1 MNDPMP
7 EIRRILNMPAH
18 DTTNSHGWANGH
30 PADITDYKADARE
43 AALRGDNVR
52 ANYFASMA
60 LLQQQKALVE
70 QAHLSNLIAYWTAM
84 TDTTAGQLEPDAE
97 DALTELYGQITKR
110 LGLR

>member
-18 DTTNSHGWANGH
+18 DATNSHGWANGR
-30 PADITDYKADARE
+30 PADQTDYTRDARE
-43 AALRGDNVR
+43 CAIRGDNVR
-52 ANYFASMA
+52 ANYF
-60 LLQQQKALVE
+60 VE

-84 TDTTAGQLEPDAE
+84 TDATAGQLEPDAE